1 MKQILQLRIGQQLT
15 MTPQLQQAIRLLQL
29 STLELSAEIQENLES
44 NPLLELD
51 EGGQE
56 SAGEAETTESSSA
69 QAEAT
74 ASEAG
79 EGLSTETPADQAMET
94 ETTVDDMP
102 VDTSWEDVY
111 DSGPV
116 ASAGP
121 APDSDGR
128 DLDAQNS
135 ADTSLREHLIWQMQL
150 SPFSDRDLSIA
161 LSIIDAIDERGYFTA
176 TIEDIRAELA
186 IDDDVLA
193 EEVEAVLHRIQQFD
207 PRGVAARDLQECL
220 SLQLQALPPET
231 PRLAEA
237 RTLVDKH
244 IDLLGSRDYARIM
257 RQMAIDEQ
265 TLCEAV
271 GLIQTLNP
279 APGESIATA
288 RTEYVVPDVF
298 VRRHEGRWRVEL
310 NSEAIPRLRINRS
323 YAAMARDVRGSQDAD
338 YIRSQLQ
345 EARWFVKSLQSR
357 NETLLRVAQCI
368 VQYQRGFLE
377 HGEEA
382 MRPMI
387 LQDIAQEIGMHES
400 TISRVTTR
408 KYMHTPR
415 GVFEL
420 KYFFSSHVGTTAGG
434 ECSATA
440 IRAVIRRLIE
450 AEDPRRPLSD
460 SKLAGLLQEQGIQV
474 ARRTVAKYR
483 EAMSIPTSSQRRR
496 LV

>member
-1 MKQILQLRIGQQLT
+1 MKQVLQLRVGQQLT

-51 EGGQE
+51 EEGQE
-56 SAGEAETTESSSA
+56 TAGGAEPA
-69 QAEAT
+69 PAEAT
-74 ASEAG
+74 AGESG
-79 EGLSTETPADQAMET
+79 EGLSAETPADRALET

-102 VDTSWEDVY
+102 VDTNWEDVY
-111 DSGPV
+111 DTGPV

-121 APDSDGR
+121 APDTDGA
-128 DLDAQNS
+128 DIAAQNA
-135 ADTSLREHLIWQMQL
+135 ADASLREHLIWQMRL

-186 IDDDVLA
+186 IDDDVLS

-207 PRGVAARDLQECL
+207 PRGVAARDLRECL
-220 SLQLQALPPET
+220 SLQLQALPADT

-237 RTLVDKH
+237 RTLVDEH

-257 RQMAIDEQ
+257 RQMGIDEQ
-265 TLCEAV
+265 TLREAV

-279 APGESIATA
+279 APGEAIATA

-323 YAAMARDVRGSQDAD
+323 YAALAREARGSQDAD

-357 NETLLRVAQCI
+357 NETLLRVAHCI

-387 LQDIAQEIGMHES
+387 LQDIAREIGMHES

-415 GVFEL
+415 GVYEL

-483 EAMSIPTSSQRRR
+483 ESMSIPTSSQRRR
-496 LV
+496 LI

>member
-1 MKQILQLRIGQQLT
+1 MKQVLQLRVGQQLT

-29 STLELSAEIQENLES
+29 STLELAAEIQENLES

-51 EGGQE
+51 EGGSE
-56 SAGEAETTESSSA
+56 STEGETPEASASDEGDAGKDEP
-69 QAEAT
+69 
-74 ASEAG
+74 
-79 EGLSTETPADQAMET
+79 LSVETPADQAMEN
-94 ETTVDDMP
+94 ESTVEEMP
-102 VDTSWEDVY
+102 VDASWEDVY
-111 DSGPV
+111 DSG
-116 ASAGP
+116 SP
-121 APDSDGR
+121 AVPSSPAADGDGR
-128 DLDAQNS
+128 DIDAQNS
-135 ADTSLREHLIWQMQL
+135 ADATLRDHLLWQMQL
-150 SPFSDRDLSIA
+150 TPFSERDVSIA
-161 LSIIDAIDERGYFTA
+161 LEIIDAIDERGYFTS
-176 TIEDIRAELA
+176 TIDEIRDDLA
-186 IDDDVLA
+186 VDDDVMS

-207 PRGVAARDLQECL
+207 PLGVAARDLRECL
-220 SLQLQALPPET
+220 SIQLQALPAGT
-231 PRLAEA
+231 PRLDEA
-237 RTLVDKH
+237 RILVDEH
-244 IDLLGSRDYARIM
+244 LDRLGKRDYARIM
-257 RQMAIDEQ
+257 RQMGIDEQ
-265 TLCEAV
+265 ALRETVE
-271 GLIQTLNP
+271 LIQTLNP

-310 NSEAIPRLRINRS
+310 NGDAIPRLRINRG
-323 YAAMARDVRGSQDAD
+323 YAAMAREIRGTQDAD
-338 YIRSQLQ
+338 YIRTQLQ

-368 VQYQRGFLE
+368 VQYQRAFLE

-420 KYFFSSHVGTTAGG
+420 KYFFSSHVGTAAGG

-440 IRAVIRRLIE
+440 IRALIRKLI
-450 AEDPRRPLSD
+450 ADEDPKRPLSD
-460 SKLAGLLQEQGIQV
+460 SRIAGLLQDRGIQV

-483 EAMSIPTSSQRRR
+483 EAMSIPTSSQRKR